1 MSERLS
7 GLALDSGLVL
17 AFGLV
22 VIAAGDGAGPVGFL
36 MFKGSFRDCG
46 FPMAAGWTAIVLLPI
61 SVLVSHNGLYLLITL
76 VGLILLVISWWL
88 FIRETEALAFSL
100 VSSVPFFALLLAR
113 LRKAAYQGV

>member
-22 VIAAGDGAGPVGFL
+22 VIAAGDGAGPVGLL
-36 MFKGSFRDCG
+36 MFNSFHDCG

-76 VGLILLVISWWL
+76 VGLISLVISWWL

-100 VSSVPFFALLLAR
+100 VSSVLFFALLLAR